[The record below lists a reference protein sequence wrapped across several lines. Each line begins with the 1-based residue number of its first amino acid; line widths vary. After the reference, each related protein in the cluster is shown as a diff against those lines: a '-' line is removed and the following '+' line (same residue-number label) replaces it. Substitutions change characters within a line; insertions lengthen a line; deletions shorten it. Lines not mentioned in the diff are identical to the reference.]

1 MDKIAN
7 MMIMIKNAGTAGK
20 DTVVIP
26 HSKMKQAIAE
36 CLVKG
41 RFIANA
47 SKRTAEGAK
56 AELVVTLIRDGKN
69 PKIKNVERVS
79 KPSKRVYIKAKDIK
93 PVRQGFGLMVLS
105 TPKGVL
111 TASDAK
117 KELVGGEALFRIW

>member
-1 MDKIAN
+1 
-7 MMIMIKNAGTAGK
+7 MIKNAGNAGK
-20 DTVVIP
+20 DSVAIP
-26 HSKMKQAIAE
+26 YSNLKHAIAD

-41 RFIANA
+41 RFIANV
-47 SKRTAEGAK
+47 SKKTAEGGK
-56 AELVVTLIRDGKN
+56 PELIVTLLKEGKK
-69 PKIKNVERVS
+69 PRITQVERIS

-111 TASDAK
+111 TAPDAR